1 MGAMSIITQAPAVT
15 ETFDEL
21 QALAHDAFSAA
32 GTRAERWRIAVAA
45 AGYAAERGDEAIT
58 APRGVGYDVIE
69 HLSASEQDEV
79 VARASAEAR
88 QDPTMFGAAV
98 VDAAWEVY
106 VAAERDY
113 LRGRNA

>member
-1 MGAMSIITQAPAVT
+1 M
-15 ETFDEL
+15 
-21 QALAHDAFSAA
+21 
-32 GTRAERWRIAVAA
+32 
-45 AGYAAERGDEAIT
+45 
-58 APRGVGYDVIE
+58 
-69 HLSASEQDEV
+69 
-79 VARASAEAR
+79 ARASAEAR